1 MQLRSSRLHSAG
13 YGDGLL
19 KAVRA
24 VVKISP
30 QKAVQRLRVSGSVQ
44 RLRQQLTG
52 FRVEADVE
60 NELLKA
66 GQGYV

>member
-24 VVKISP
+24 VVKIS
-30 QKAVQRLRVSGSVQ
+30 QQTAVQRLRVSGSVQ
-44 RLRQQLTG
+44 RLSCAS
-52 FRVEADVE
+52 VEDYSYGE
-60 NELLKA
+60 
-66 GQGYV
+66 GG